1 MKTWRFRIEHSC
13 TRGDTFAEAVSA
25 FEAMRDSPGYS
36 VDVGPMSEM
45 DPNLMRVTVMGS
57 HILVA
62 VLFDDKRTLVSISAP
77 ESIAWAES
85 LVRDRIEATIRELLL
100 QAGSDFVEITEL

>member
-1 MKTWRFRIEHSC
+1 VKTWRFRIEHSC

-25 FEAMRDSPGYS
+25 FETFRESNDYS
-36 VDVGPMSEM
+36 VDVGPMKEYE
-45 DPNLMRVTVMGS
+45 PNLIRVTVMGN

-85 LVRDRIEATIRELLL
+85 LVRSRIEGAIRELLL